1 MRTKDKLAQALEEVG
16 APSGMIE
23 AALNGSYDD
32 FESNSATPIND
43 LIRDASKHSLSTIV
57 GRAMNGDFDATREEA
72 RAWFNRKGKNLI
84 GGHNA

>member
-1 MRTKDKLAQALEEVG
+1 MHTKDKLARALEEVG

-23 AALNGSYDD
+23 SALRGAYDD
-32 FESNSATPIND
+32 FESDSATPIND
-43 LIRDASKHSLSTIV
+43 LIRDASKHGLSTIV

-72 RAWFNRKGKNLI
+72 EVWFKKKGKNLI